1 MENLKVIKDRIK
13 TVGSIIKATNA
24 MKMVSTVKLARVNNI
39 NKCSKQCAE
48 ILFDMFSRATRELIF
63 EQETD
68 YWFSPKNSREQGKS
82 LIVILSIDQGFCGSF
97 QQSLRDKAAE
107 AIKQNPGAYV
117 EVFGK
122 KGEIFAQNAL
132 RLTEVRDKMNTEV
145 GSHYDIAGYVKLLSG
160 LVSKY
165 VKEHSVSEVYVV
177 SGEFR
182 NVLVQKAKCQKVFPA
197 TEEDITKTQYTKI
210 EGDRIDFMNAVFDMY
225 LQKLFTGIVTEHLV
239 AELSARVM
247 AMDNSV
253 RNARNMFEKLSG
265 LYNKVR
271 QAQIT
276 QELTEIV
283 SSIECVQ

>member
-1 MENLKVIKDRIK
+1 MENLKAIKDRIR

-24 MKMVSTVKLARVNNI
+24 MKMVSSVKLARVNNI
-39 NKCSKQCAE
+39 NKYSKQCAE

-68 YWFSPKNSREQGKS
+68 YWFSSRDGKTL
-82 LIVILSIDQGFCGSF
+82 LIILSIDQGFCGSF
-97 QQSLRDKAAE
+97 QQALSDKAIE
-107 AIKQNPGAYV
+107 AIKQHPRAYV

-122 KGEIFAQNAL
+122 KGELFAQSAL
-132 RLTEVRDKMNTEV
+132 RLSEVRDSTSVEV
-145 GSHYDIAGYVKLLSG
+145 SSHYDIQAYVKLLSG

-165 VKEHSVSEVYVV
+165 VKEHSVSEVHVV

-182 NVLVQKAKCQKVFPA
+182 NVLVQKAKCRKVFPA
-197 TEEDITKTQYTKI
+197 PDEDITKTQYTKI
-210 EGDRIDFMNAVFDMY
+210 EGCRIDFINAVFDIY
-225 LQKLFTGIVTEHLV
+225 LEKLFTGIVTEHLV

-253 RNARNMFEKLSG
+253 RNAKNMFEKLSG

-271 QAQIT
+271 QAKIT

>member
-1 MENLKVIKDRIK
+1 MENLKAIKDRIK

-24 MKMVSTVKLARVNNI
+24 MKMVSTVKLAHVNNI

-63 EQETD
+63 EQETA
-68 YWFSPKNSREQGKS
+68 YWFSPSQQGKP

-107 AIKQNPGAYV
+107 AIRQHPGAYV

-132 RLTEVRDKMNTEV
+132 RLSEVRDNMNTEV
-145 GSHYDIAGYVKLLSG
+145 GSHYDVTGYVKLLSE

-165 VKEHSVSEVYVV
+165 VKEYSVSEVYVV

-182 NVLVQKAKCQKVFPA
+182 NVLLQRAKCQKIFPA
-197 TEEDITKTQYTKI
+197 PEEDITQTQYTKV
-210 EGDRIDFMNAVFDMY
+210 EGDRIEFINAVFDMY

-271 QAQIT
+271 QAKIT

>member
-1 MENLKVIKDRIK
+1 MENLKAIKDRIK

-24 MKMVSTVKLARVNNI
+24 MKMVSTVKLAHVNNI

-63 EQETD
+63 EQETA
-68 YWFSPKNSREQGKS
+68 YWFSPSQQGKP

-107 AIKQNPGAYV
+107 AIRQHPDAYV

-122 KGEIFAQNAL
+122 KGEIFAQSAS
-132 RLTEVRDKMNTEV
+132 RLSEVHDNMGAEV
-145 GSHYDIAGYVKLLSG
+145 GSHYDVTGYVKLLSE

-182 NVLVQKAKCQKVFPA
+182 NVLVQKAKCQKIFPA
-197 TEEDITKTQYTKI
+197 SEEDITKTQYTKI
-210 EGDRIDFMNAVFDMY
+210 EGGRIDFINAVFDMY
-225 LQKLFTGIVTEHLV
+225 LQKLFTGIMTEHLV

-253 RNARNMFEKLSG
+253 RNARNMYDKLSG

-271 QAQIT
+271 QAKIT

>member
-1 MENLKVIKDRIK
+1 MENLKAIKDRIK

-48 ILFDMFSRATRELIF
+48 LLFDMFSRATRELIF
-63 EQETD
+63 EQETA
-68 YWFSPKNSREQGKS
+68 YWFSPSQQGKT

-107 AIKQNPGAYV
+107 AIKQHPGAYV
-117 EVFGK
+117 EVLGK

-132 RLTEVRDKMNTEV
+132 RLSEVRDNMKTEV
-145 GSHYDIAGYVKLLSG
+145 GFHYDIAGYVKLLSG

-197 TEEDITKTQYTKI
+197 PEEDITKTQYTKI
-210 EGDRIDFMNAVFDMY
+210 EGGRIDFINAVFDMY
-225 LQKLFTGIVTEHLV
+225 LQKLFAGIVTEHLV

-271 QAQIT
+271 QAKIT

>member
-1 MENLKVIKDRIK
+1 MENLKAIKGRIK
-13 TVGSIIKATNA
+13 TVNSIIKATNA

-39 NKCSKQCAE
+39 NKCSKQCAK
-48 ILFDMFSRATRELIF
+48 ILLDMFSKATRELIF
-63 EQETD
+63 EQEKD
-68 YWFSPKNSREQGKS
+68 YWFSSKWGKPL
-82 LIVILSIDQGFCGSF
+82 LIILSIDQGFCGPF
-97 QQSLRDKAAE
+97 QQSLHDKANE
-107 AIKQNPGAYV
+107 AIKQHPGSYI
-117 EVFGK
+117 EIFGK
-122 KGEIFAQNAL
+122 KGENLAQNVL
-132 RLTEVRDKMNTEV
+132 RLGEIRNSLDVNIT
-145 GSHYDIAGYVKLLSG
+145 SHYDICAYVDLLSG

-165 VKEHSVSEVYVV
+165 VKEHSVSEVHVV

-182 NVLVQKAKCQKVFPA
+182 NVLIQTAKCQTIFP
-197 TEEDITKTQYTKI
+197 TSTEDITKTQYTRI
-210 EGDRIDFMNAVFDMY
+210 EGDRIDFINAIFDMY

-253 RNARNMFEKLSG
+253 RNAKNMFEKLSG

-271 QAQIT
+271 QAKIT

>member
-1 MENLKVIKDRIK
+1 MENLKAIKGRIK
-13 TVGSIIKATNA
+13 TVNSIIKATNA

-39 NKCSKQCAE
+39 NKCSKQCAK
-48 ILFDMFSRATRELIF
+48 ILLDMFLKATRELIF
-63 EQETD
+63 EQEKD
-68 YWFSPKNSREQGKS
+68 YWFSSKWGKPL
-82 LIVILSIDQGFCGSF
+82 LIILSIDQGFCGPL
-97 QQSLRDKAAE
+97 QQSLHDKANE
-107 AIKQNPGAYV
+107 AIKQHPGSYI
-117 EVFGK
+117 EIFGK
-122 KGEIFAQNAL
+122 KGENLAQNVL
-132 RLTEVRDKMNTEV
+132 RLGEIRNSLDVNIT
-145 GSHYDIAGYVKLLSG
+145 SHYDICAYVDLLSG

-165 VKEHSVSEVYVV
+165 VKEHSVSEVHVV

-182 NVLVQKAKCQKVFPA
+182 NVLVQTAKCQTIFP
-197 TEEDITKTQYTKI
+197 TSTEDITKTQYTRI
-210 EGDRIDFMNAVFDMY
+210 EGDRIDFINAIFDMY

-253 RNARNMFEKLSG
+253 RNAKNMFEKLSG

-271 QAQIT
+271 QAKIT

>member
-1 MENLKVIKDRIK
+1 MENLKAIKDRIK

-24 MKMVSTVKLARVNNI
+24 MKMVSTVKLARVNNV
-39 NKCSKQCAE
+39 NKHSKLCAE

-63 EQETD
+63 EHDKE
-68 YWFSPKNSREQGKS
+68 YWFSPKQGQP
-82 LIVILSIDQGFCGSF
+82 LIIILSIDQGFCGSF
-97 QQSLRDKAAE
+97 QQFLRDKSVE
-107 AIKQNPGAYV
+107 TLKKYPGAYV

-122 KGEIFAQNAL
+122 KCDTLSYNNRRID
-132 RLTEVRDKMNTEV
+132 EVRNSLDIKVN
-145 GSHYDIAGYVKLLSG
+145 SHYDISDYVKLLSG

-165 VKEHSVSEVYVV
+165 VKEYPVSEVYVV
-177 SGEFR
+177 SGEFK
-182 NVLVQKAKCQKVFPA
+182 NVLVQRAKCQKIFPA
-197 TEEDITKTQYTKI
+197 PEEEITKTPYTKV
-210 EGDRIDFMNAVFDMY
+210 EGDRLDFINAVFGMY

-253 RNARNMFEKLSG
+253 RNAKNMFEKLSG

-271 QAQIT
+271 QAKIT